1 MRNYLVV
8 LLRTLYRERLYAAI
22 NVAGLSLGIA
32 CCLILG
38 LYLRSELTY
47 DRYNVNHDRIYRVV
61 NELDLRGSND
71 RFAATSRALGP
82 MLAAD
87 YPQIKAVVRFQSN
100 ANQGGVAVHHG
111 KDTYLWKNSYF
122 VDENVFDV
130 FTHKIIYGDPKTA
143 LRQQGGVAVSETFAR
158 KYFGNANPIGEPITT
173 DLGVGN
179 NRITLVFADQ
189 PANTHLKYDMLWSDF
204 ELPFLRISDN
214 PTMRRN
220 ALFNIGDFTY
230 IMVAPGFDP
239 KSWTRISDEFYHR
252 YMESF
257 GKQIGATGWHSWLQP
272 LTEIHLQSEVRYD
285 QPNGNPIYLYGCAA
299 VALFILIVACINYM
313 NLATARAA
321 HRARSVGIRKI
332 LGASR
337 LTLGLQFLG
346 ESLFFAL
353 LATLL
358 GVVIV
363 EVVLKLTPLNSL
375 MGGTVALNLRGEP
388 ALIAWL
394 TGLALLMGLLSGL
407 YPAVYLSSWAPLTAL
422 TGKPTAGK
430 SALRL
435 REALVLLQFTISA
448 AVIAC
453 TLLMGAQMRYIAN
466 KSLGFEKENRL
477 VVTLRGTTT
486 IDKIPTLRTE
496 FAKNSH
502 ILGVSEAEVML
513 GQDTG
518 INLVQADN
526 NDGALTP
533 VSMLNVPIGDD
544 FVQVM
549 GLKILQG
556 RDFSR
561 RLLTDVGSNFLVN
574 EAMVHK
580 MGWAEP
586 IGKRIQA
593 GPNSGRVVG
602 VVGDFNFKSL
612 HTPIEPLAMLPLTHD
627 FSQVPEIFRVFL
639 QRLLVLKISG
649 DDVSD
654 TLGYVER
661 VMSEVDPKHPF
672 EYQFLD
678 EALDALYKS
687 EHQLNRLVAI
697 FAGVCIFIACLGL
710 FGLASF
716 TTEQRNREIGTRKV
730 LGASTWQIIALLARS
745 ILILV
750 AIAAVIAAVIAYF
763 AIDKWLTAFAFRAPI
778 NPLIFLLTAAVAA
791 VVAFTTVAL
800 QSYKT
805 ASADP
810 VNALRHV

>member
-1 MRNYLVV
+1 MRNYFAV
-8 LLRTLYRERLYAAI
+8 LLRTLQRERLYAAI

-32 CCLILG
+32 CCLILA

-47 DRYNVNHDRIYRVV
+47 DRYNVNHDRIYRIV
-61 NELDLRGSND
+61 NEFDVRGSND

-82 MLAAD
+82 MLAD
-87 YPQIKAVVRFQSN
+87 DNPQIKAVVRFQSN

-111 KDTYLWKNSYF
+111 KDTYLWKDSYF

-143 LRQQGGVAVSETFAR
+143 MRQQGGVAVSETFAR
-158 KYFGNANPIGEPITT
+158 KYFGNANPIGETITT
-173 DLGVGN
+173 DSGIAN
-179 NRITLVFADQ
+179 KITLVFADQ
-189 PANTHLKYDMLWSDF
+189 PPNTHLKYDILWSSFD
-204 ELPFLRISDN
+204 LPFLRLADN
-214 PTMRRN
+214 PTMRRQT
-220 ALFNIGDFTY
+220 LFNISGYTY

-239 KSWTRISDEFYHR
+239 KTWPRINDEFYHR

-257 GKQIGATGWHSWLQP
+257 GKSIGATGWRSWLQP
-272 LTEIHLQSEVRYD
+272 LADIHLQSDVQYD
-285 QPNGNPIYLYGCAA
+285 RPNGNPIYLYGCAA

-337 LTLGLQFLG
+337 LTLALQFLG

-353 LATLL
+353 LATVL
-358 GVVIV
+358 GVLIV
-363 EVVLKLTPLNSL
+363 EVVLRLTPLNSL
-375 MGGTVALNLRGEP
+375 MGGTVVLDLRQEP
-388 ALIAWL
+388 VLLAWL
-394 TGLALLMGLLSGL
+394 AGLALAMGLLSGL
-407 YPAVYLSSWAPLTAL
+407 YPALYLSSWAPLTAL
-422 TGKPTAGK
+422 TGKQTAGK
-430 SALRL
+430 GNLRL

-448 AVIAC
+448 AVIAG

-466 KSLGFEKENRL
+466 KSLGFQKENRL

-502 ILGVSEAEVML
+502 ILGVSEAQVML
-513 GQDTG
+513 GEDTG

-526 NDGALTP
+526 NDGVLGP
-533 VSMLNVPIGDD
+533 VTMFNVPIGDD

-549 GLKILQG
+549 GLKIVQG

-580 MGWAEP
+580 MGWTEP
-586 IGKRIQA
+586 VGKRIQA
-593 GPNSGRVVG
+593 GALSGRVVG

-612 HTPIEPLAMLPLTHD
+612 HTAIEPLAMYPLTHD
-627 FSQVPEIFRVFL
+627 FSQVPEIFRVFQ
-639 QRLLVLKISG
+639 QRLLILKISG

-661 VMSEVDPKHPF
+661 VMSQVDPKHPL

-678 EALDALYKS
+678 DALDALYKS

-697 FAGVCIFIACLGL
+697 FAAVCIFIACLGL

-716 TTEQRNREIGTRKV
+716 TTEQRNREIATRKV
-730 LGASTWQIIALLARS
+730 LGASTWQIIALLARG

-750 AIAAVIAAVIAYF
+750 AIAAVLASVIAYF
-763 AIDKWLTAFAFRAPI
+763 GIDKWLTAFAYRAAI
-778 NPLIFLLTAAVAA
+778 NPLIFVLTAVVAA
-791 VVAFTTVAL
+791 VVAFATVAL

-810 VNALRHV
+810 VNALRQL